1 MENMVLE
8 YIRTRRSTRKYLPQ
22 MPEKEKLDMVL
33 EAGRYAPSGG
43 NSQSA
48 RFFCISDRSVL
59 DELAEIVLRAFAAM
73 EETPGMYRSKV
84 SSIRRAKSGDYRYDY
99 CAPVLIVAVNDRE
112 YGNNMA
118 DCSCALEN
126 MMIMA
131 NALDLGTCWINQ
143 LHWLTDDPALLGYMK
158 KLGMRDNETICGSL
172 AVGYPDTE
180 DGMPVRK
187 PLPRTGNEIVPIG

>member
-1 MENMVLE
+1 MDNQVFET
-8 YIRTRRSTRKYLPQ
+8 IRTRRSTRSYK
-22 MPEKEKLDMVL
+22 KEVPDKVQLDMVL

-48 RFFCISDRSVL
+48 RFFCITNTIVL
-59 DELAEIVLRAFAAM
+59 DDLAEIVLKSFAEM

-84 SSIRRAKSGDYRYDY
+84 SSIRRAKTGNYRYDY
-99 CAPVLIVAVNDRE
+99 HAPVLVVAVNDRD
-112 YGNNMA
+112 YGNSMA

-143 LHWLTDDPALLGYMK
+143 LHWLTEDEALLKYLK
-158 KLGMRDNETICGSL
+158 TLGLKDNERVFASL
-172 AVGYPDTE
+172 AVGYPETE
-180 DGMPVRK
+180 SGLPVRE
-187 PLPRTGNEIVPIG
+187 PLPRTGNAIVNID

>member
-1 MENMVLE
+1 MKNTVFEC
-8 YIRTRRSTRKYLPQ
+8 ICTRRSTRKYLSQ

-43 NSQSA
+43 NSQNA
-48 RFFCISDRSVL
+48 RFFCISGKAVL
-59 DELAEIVLRAFAAM
+59 DDLAEIVLRSFAAM

-99 CAPVLIVAVNDRE
+99 YAPVLIVAVNDKD

-118 DCSCALEN
+118 DCSCTLEN

-180 DGMPVRK
+180 DGKPVRQ
-187 PLPRTGNEIVPIG
+187 PLPRTGNEVVHIG